1 MDSMIQILEGI
12 EVEQAS
18 CPCRRN
24 LAGATTTIDT
34 WTTAGAAIARPAVPW
49 LGVLA
54 LIAGGFA
61 VDRLRRKK

>member
-12 EVEQAS
+12 EPDQAP
-18 CPCRRN
+18 CPCKRN
-24 LAGATTTIDT
+24 LAGVTTTIDT
-34 WTTAGAAIARPAVPW
+34 WATAGAVIARPAAPW
-49 LGVLA
+49 LGILA